1 MRKICLGMLMFGV
14 LILGIS
20 LSMESSYAENISN
33 EEIINEITKERPE
46 YAIEEIADV
55 KRVLSQENKDLI
67 SSFEIKSTANKKY
80 VATLIEN
87 LEIRDD
93 ITDEEFNSYI
103 TDSIEQKQT
112 MDSEMEKELQ
122 DKVSQFNKE
131 NNDDNPRIQS
141 RLSPVEAAERA
152 YQAGVLLVLNRGVR
166 MTATYMQHAR
176 VPSPLSPAPRTYVSR
191 NDEWANQVGSEI
203 IRRTYSD
210 FKRNGLGKKTYTQR
224 GSHAFTSGDLY
235 TALHKVSY
243 TVNYVQRSNGG
254 YAYTVTVSDVFDF
267 AWGNYNNIAGG
278 FGNNY
283 CVAMQTL
290 RLIKPFNISI
300 VYSG

>member
-1 MRKICLGMLMFGV
+1 M
-14 LILGIS
+14 
-20 LSMESSYAENISN
+20 SN
-33 EEIINEITKERPE
+33 EEIANEITRERPE
-46 YAIEEIADV
+46 YAIEETTVA
-55 KRVLSQENKDLI
+55 KRMVSQENKDLI
-67 SSFEIKSTANKKY
+67 SSFGNTSTVNKEY
-80 VATLIEN
+80 VETLIYN
-87 LEIRDD
+87 LEIRND

-103 TDSIEQKQT
+103 LDAIEQKKN
-112 MDSEMEKELQ
+112 MDSETEKEFQ
-122 DKVSQFNKE
+122 DKVSQFDKE
-131 NNDDNPRIQS
+131 NNDKNPKVQS
-141 RLSPVEAAERA
+141 RLNPVDAAKKA
-152 YQAGVLLVLNRGVR
+152 YQLGVVLVLNRGGR

-176 VPSPLSPAPRTYVSR
+176 VASPLSPAPSTYVSR
-191 NDEWANQVGSEI
+191 NDAWAKQVGSEI
-203 IRRTYSD
+203 IRHTYRD

-235 TALHKVSY
+235 TALHWVSY

-267 AWGNYNNIAGG
+267 AWGNYDNIAVG

-300 VYSG
+300 VYTG